1 MKLALAD
8 ERQAALLA
16 PPLIAVIGRVLT
28 PRIPRDLGINWPL
41 EPSEPHIRPRRR

>member
-8 ERQAALLA
+8 ERHAALLA
-16 PPLIAVIGRVLT
+16 PPLIDVIGRVPK
-28 PRIPRDLGINWPL
+28 PRSLRDLGIYWPL